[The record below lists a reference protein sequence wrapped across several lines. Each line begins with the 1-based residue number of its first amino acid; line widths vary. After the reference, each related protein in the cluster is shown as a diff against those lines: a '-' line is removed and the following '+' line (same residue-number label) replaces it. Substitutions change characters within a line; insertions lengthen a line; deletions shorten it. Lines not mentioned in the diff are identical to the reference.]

1 MHGENARHRCINLRI
16 SDGGESNMRG
26 GASGFTH
33 MPDRGRITSARPKSR
48 LKTFNQ
54 TFRLQQLHDVGI
66 RHSRPCSA
74 GMACGLGHLLHLI
87 WMQAACNLSPETIR
101 QRERFF
107 NDPMDG
113 IVRHRPLFREAGLRC
128 RSIRTADL
136 DTVVHRSFDNCHT
149 HRFPMPSV
157 LLEEKT

>member
-1 MHGENARHRCINLRI
+1 MHGEDARHGCINLRI
-16 SDGGESNMRG
+16 GDGGEIDMRR
-26 GASGFTH
+26 GAPGFPH
-33 MPDRGRITSARPKSR
+33 MTDRCGIAPARPKGGF
-48 LKTFNQ
+48 KTFHQ

-66 RHSRPCSA
+66 GHCCPRGA
-74 GMACGLGHLLHLI
+74 GVACGFRQALHLI
-87 WMQAACNLSPETIR
+87 WMQAACDLSPKAIR
-101 QRERFF
+101 QRERFL
-107 NDPMDG
+107 NDPMHG
-113 IVRHRPLFREAGLRC
+113 IVRHRPLFGEAGLRC